1 MSYFEYKNY
10 NIYYKEYGKGIP
22 LLLIHGDSASSK
34 MFIPELKFYSKNF
47 RVITLDLVGQGKSKR
62 VSELPL
68 NYWHFNA
75 MLIIELCKHI
85 GISNVNL
92 LGTSGGAIVA
102 LNAVLEEPKLFNKI
116 IADSFLGEKISYEFA
131 QKIIDDREKAKHKLS
146 SKLFWFVMHGR
157 DWEYVIDQNTDLI
170 NNFSKKIS
178 YFYNNSVSN
187 IENEIII
194 TGSKKDNLIPNIQS
208 ILENM
213 NSKIQN
219 SKLVLFEK
227 GNHPAMFSNSKEFR
241 KLVLNF
247 FS

>member
-10 NIYYKEYGKGIP
+10 NIYYKEYGEGIP
-22 LLLIHGDSASSK
+22 LLLIHGDSASSR
-34 MFIPELKFYSKNF
+34 MFMPELKFYSKNF

-146 SKLFWFVMHGR
+146 SKLFWFMMHGH
-157 DWEYVIDQNTDLI
+157 DWKYVIDQNTDLI

-194 TGSKKDNLIPNIQS
+194 TGSKKDDLIPNIES